1 MSKYSAGC
9 IFYYPSF
16 HSTHNPSQAEKL
28 QKDLKR
34 YLTRKI
40 GFEAVM
46 RIRCTKGMA
55 LGKVCSL
62 HSCVSQYACSDD
74 EFIIE
79 DFLFDPATLFEIQL
93 GVIFDHLRL
102 ITRIRG

>member
-1 MSKYSAGC
+1 
-9 IFYYPSF
+9 
-16 HSTHNPSQAEKL
+16 
-28 QKDLKR
+28 
-34 YLTRKI
+34 
-40 GFEAVM
+40 
-46 RIRCTKGMA
+46 MA